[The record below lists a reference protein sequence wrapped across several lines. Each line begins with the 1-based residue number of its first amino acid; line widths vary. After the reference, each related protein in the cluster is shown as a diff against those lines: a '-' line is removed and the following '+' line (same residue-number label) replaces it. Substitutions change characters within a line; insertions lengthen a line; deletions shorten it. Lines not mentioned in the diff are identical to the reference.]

1 MLVTLISFDG
11 KSVFERIFSF
21 RELCSDELVSS
32 TLLNRNL
39 KDSIVKSRTNDYFD
53 MASNPPPPPP
63 PNLHSIRETWK
74 IEKKKMQK
82 ADLGH
87 FRLIRWKLRVFY
99 V

>member
-53 MASNPPPPPP
+53 MAGNPLPSPPQPPF
-63 PNLHSIRETWK
+63 NK
-74 IEKKKMQK
+74 G
-82 ADLGH
+82 DLEN
-87 FRLIRWKLRVFY
+87 
-99 V
+99 

>member
-53 MASNPPPPPP
+53 MAGNPLPSP
-63 PNLHSIRETWK
+63 PNPHSIRETWK
-74 IEKKKMQK
+74 IEKKKCK
-82 ADLGH
+82 
-87 FRLIRWKLRVFY
+87 RRT
-99 V
+99 

>member
-53 MASNPPPPPP
+53 KV
-63 PNLHSIRETWK
+63 ET
-74 IEKKKMQK
+74 
-82 ADLGH
+82 
-87 FRLIRWKLRVFY
+87 
-99 V
+99 

>member
-53 MASNPPPPPP
+53 MAGNPLPRPPPPPP
-63 PNLHSIRETWK
+63 PPQPPFNK
-74 IEKKKMQK
+74 G
-82 ADLGH
+82 DLEN
-87 FRLIRWKLRVFY
+87 
-99 V
+99 

>member
-39 KDSIVKSRTNDYFD
+39 KDSIVKSRTNDYF
-53 MASNPPPPPP
+53 APGLV
-63 PNLHSIRETWK
+63 NLVSCPQDKWDFKSPVHY
-74 IEKKKMQK
+74 
-82 ADLGH
+82 G
-87 FRLIRWKLRVFY
+87 
-99 V
+99 

>member
-53 MASNPPPPPP
+53 MAGNPLPPPPPP
-63 PNLHSIRETWK
+63 PNPHSIRETWK
-74 IEKKKMQK
+74 IEKKKCK
-82 ADLGH
+82 
-87 FRLIRWKLRVFY
+87 RRT
-99 V
+99 

>member
-53 MASNPPPPPP
+53 MAGNLP
-63 PNLHSIRETWK
+63 PNPHSIRKTWK
-74 IEKKKMQK
+74 IEKKNAKGGPRTFSLDK
-82 ADLGH
+82 
-87 FRLIRWKLRVFY
+87 VET
-99 V
+99 

>member
-53 MASNPPPPPP
+53 MAGNPLPSPPP
-63 PNLHSIRETWK
+63 PNPHSIRETWK
-74 IEKKKMQK
+74 IEKKKCK
-82 ADLGH
+82 
-87 FRLIRWKLRVFY
+87 RRT
-99 V
+99 

>member
-53 MASNPPPPPP
+53 MAGNPLPSPPPP
-63 PNLHSIRETWK
+63 PNPHSIRETWK
-74 IEKKKMQK
+74 IEKKKCK
-82 ADLGH
+82 
-87 FRLIRWKLRVFY
+87 RRT
-99 V
+99 